1 MELVLPS
8 GIDKTTTPQKVV
20 AGFIGLVGLWLIVS
34 IMPPLTVLLG
44 SLVGLAILAVLA
56 AVVAWVI
63 FNPWVVWG
71 VLKTIS
77 WEVTK
82 GFIHLAPMAAYERY
96 LDWVRL
102 KGEIA
107 KSGRKEL
114 GVSLRD
120 INAQL
125 TAREQA
131 YDANLRALDA
141 ADRAGK
147 KAAADLAND
156 KMQADK
162 SFVATLT
169 PTRDLIQTRVEV
181 LDQAIEVYGQM
192 EQKLDYRVQALRA
205 QYDALTSARKGM
217 AAAHGALVDAG
228 GLKAVIAET
237 EKALSHDLNKMTED
251 IAEFEK
257 GLQPFIEGGQL
268 ELTAAREEGQRVLA
282 AFRAKQQL

>member
-1 MELVLPS
+1 
-8 GIDKTTTPQKVV
+8 
-20 AGFIGLVGLWLIVS
+20 
-34 IMPPLTVLLG
+34 
-44 SLVGLAILAVLA
+44 
-56 AVVAWVI
+56 
-63 FNPWVVWG
+63 
-71 VLKTIS
+71 
-77 WEVTK
+77 
-82 GFIHLAPMAAYERY
+82 
-96 LDWVRL
+96 
-102 KGEIA
+102 
-107 KSGRKEL
+107 
-114 GVSLRD
+114 
-120 INAQL
+120 L

-169 PTRDLIQTRVEV
+169 PTRDLIQARVEV

-268 ELTAAREEGQRVLA
+268 ELAAAREEGQRVLA